1 MTEQSR
7 LWGWVC
13 STCDYATQV
22 GIQADGH
29 EYASRHVMV
38 PTDSPSH
45 PDE

>member
-13 STCDYATQV
+13 STCDYAT
-22 GIQADGH
+22 
-29 EYASRHVMV
+29 RHVMV